1 MHASLY
7 GRGEAVRAI
16 LKAPKLDT
24 KHGQVDSVA
33 SAVTFDEEKGELTVF
48 ALNLAN
54 EAAQLSVNARSF
66 ENLSPIEHIV
76 LDGELFACNTF
87 DAPEAILP
95 HNVAAAPCTKGVSD
109 VTLPA
114 RSWNV
119 LRYKI

>member
-1 MHASLY
+1 M
-7 GRGEAVRAI
+7 
-16 LKAPKLDT
+16 
-24 KHGQVDSVA
+24 
-33 SAVTFDEEKGELTVF
+33 
-48 ALNLAN
+48 
-54 EAAQLSVNARSF
+54 
-66 ENLSPIEHIV
+66 

-95 HNVAAAPCTKGVSD
+95 HNVATTPCTKGVAD